1 MGSRGRDARAYAKAL
16 SWTGALAGALLW
28 TPTAAAA
35 SPPPPPEDVPAV
47 SAYVELVPTSRGS
60 RSTAAGAAKRR
71 SLPREVETRLARQG
85 GRDAPLLKEVA
96 TSPAYGAPTGRVRER
111 KQTKL
116 PAEPRDETTL
126 GSAVS
131 VATDGSDDRLLGL
144 GFVLLALT
152 VAAGVAAY
160 LRRGTA

>member
-1 MGSRGRDARAYAKAL
+1 MRSRGRDARAYAKAL
-16 SWTGALAGALLW
+16 SWTGVLTGALLW
-28 TPTAAAA
+28 TGTAGAA

-60 RSTAAGAAKRR
+60 RSPNAPAAKRGK
-71 SLPREVETRLARQG
+71 LPREVEARLARQG

-96 TSPAYGAPTGRVRER
+96 TSPAYGAPPRRVRER

-116 PAEPRDETTL
+116 PAESRDESAL

-131 VATDGSDDRLLGL
+131 VATDGSDERLVVL
-144 GFVLLALT
+144 GFILLVVT
-152 VAAGVAAY
+152 VGGVAVAY
-160 LRRGTA
+160 LRRRTA

>member
-1 MGSRGRDARAYAKAL
+1 MRSRGRDARAYAKAL
-16 SWTGALAGALLW
+16 SWTGALAGVLLW
-28 TPTAAAA
+28 TATAGAA

-60 RSTAAGAAKRR
+60 RRPSAGATKRGT
-71 SLPREVETRLARQG
+71 LPREVEELLARQG

-96 TSPAYGAPTGRVRER
+96 TSPAYGAPTDRVRER

-116 PAEPRDETTL
+116 PAEPADESTL

-144 GFVLLALT
+144 GFVLLAVT
-152 VAAGVAAY
+152 VAAGVVAY

>member
-1 MGSRGRDARAYAKAL
+1 
-16 SWTGALAGALLW
+16 
-28 TPTAAAA
+28 
-35 SPPPPPEDVPAV
+35 
-47 SAYVELVPTSRGS
+47 
-60 RSTAAGAAKRR
+60 
-71 SLPREVETRLARQG
+71 
-85 GRDAPLLKEVA
+85 LLKEVA